1 MSIAEAVP
9 AIVGLIIGL
18 ALIAIWLQERRP

>member
-1 MSIAEAVP
+1 MSIEHWVP
-9 AIVGLIIGL
+9 VITGVAIGL